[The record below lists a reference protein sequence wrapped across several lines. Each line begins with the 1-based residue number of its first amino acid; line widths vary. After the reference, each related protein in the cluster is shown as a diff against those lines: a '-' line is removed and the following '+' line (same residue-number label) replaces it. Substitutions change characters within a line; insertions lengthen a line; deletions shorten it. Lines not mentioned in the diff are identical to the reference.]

1 MVVLNPELNAD
12 LPVLRRVAVA
22 FSGGRD
28 STALLH
34 CVACQAQVLNRALDA
49 GVQVLALH
57 VHHGLSSQ
65 ADAWLQHGQTLCRD
79 WAAQGLPVEFRHRRL
94 AGEPATAQ
102 SIEAWAREGRYAAL
116 AEMAL
121 EAGSTLILMAHHRR
135 DQAETLLLQA
145 LRGGGVAGLAGM
157 PRLQQRAAYTG
168 LIWARPWLQLG
179 REAIE
184 AYVEA
189 HGLPHVEDDSNS
201 DPRYSRNRLRL
212 QVWPALAEAFP
223 AAERS
228 LALGAQWAQQAL
240 ALQREM
246 AEQDLP
252 ALLSPQG
259 LHLPALQALSPAR
272 ASNALRAWLH
282 QQTGQA
288 ASAQLVTEVLARED
302 WGSTLSWPCGPGVL
316 HLYRQHLSWQAALE
330 AGAPMGEARL
340 LDLSR
345 PGVYPQPDW
354 GGAWEVVAVS
364 EGGVLPESLA
374 DVCMRARQ
382 GGEQFQRQPRAV
394 ARSLKKAYQSAA
406 LPAWHREGPLLLR
419 AESEQLLF
427 APGLGLDARSWAPPG
442 ATQLAV
448 RWLRLGESEPA
459 PDA

>member
-1 MVVLNPELNAD
+1 MPNLKLNVD
-12 LPVLRRVAVA
+12 LAQPRRVAVA

-28 STALLH
+28 STALFH
-34 CVACQAQVLNRALDA
+34 CVARQAQVLNRTLEVP
-49 GVQVLALH
+49 VQVLALH

-65 ADAWLQHGQTLCRD
+65 ADAWLQHGQTLCRE
-79 WAAQGLPVEFRHRRL
+79 WAAQGLPVEFHHRRL
-94 AGEPATAQ
+94 VGEPAAGQ

-116 AEMAL
+116 AAMAID
-121 EAGSTLILMAHHRR
+121 AGVTLILMAHHRR

-157 PRLQQRAAYTG
+157 PRLQQRAGHGG
-168 LIWARPWLQLG
+168 LVWARPWLQQG

-184 AYVEA
+184 AYVESQ
-189 HGLPHVEDDSNS
+189 GLSYVEDDSNS

-212 QVWPALAEAFP
+212 QVWPALAQAFP

-252 ALLSPQG
+252 GLLSPQG
-259 LHLPALQALSPAR
+259 LHLPALRALSPAR

-282 QQTGQA
+282 QQTGQV
-288 ASAQLVTEVLARED
+288 ASARQVTELLARED
-302 WGSTLSWPCGPGVL
+302 VESTLSWPCGPGVL
-316 HLYRQHLSWQAALE
+316 HLYREHLSWQPALE
-330 AGAPMGEARL
+330 VGAPIGEAKQ

-354 GGAWEVVAVS
+354 GGAWEVSAVS
-364 EGGVLPESLA
+364 EDGVLAESLGQ
-374 DVCMRARQ
+374 VCMRARL

-406 LPAWHREGPLLLR
+406 LPAWHREGPLLLK
-419 AESEQLLF
+419 ADTQQVLF
-427 APGLGLDARSWAPPG
+427 APGLGVDARSWAPQGVP
-442 ATQLAV
+442 QLQL

>member
-1 MVVLNPELNAD
+1 MLNPELSTE
-12 LPVLRRVAVA
+12 LGQPRRVAVA

-34 CVACQAQVLNRALDA
+34 CVARQAQALNRSVDA
-49 GVQVLALH
+49 CVQVLALH
-57 VHHGLSSQ
+57 VHHGLSTQ
-65 ADAWLQHGQTLCRD
+65 ADAWLQHGQALCQT

-94 AGEPATAQ
+94 AGEPAAGQ

-116 AEMAL
+116 AEMAI
-121 EAGSTLILMAHHRR
+121 EAGATLILMAHHRR

-157 PRLQQRAAYTG
+157 PRLQQRGGKADMV
-168 LIWARPWLQLG
+168 WARPWLQQG

-184 AYVEA
+184 SYVEA
-189 HGLPHVEDDSNS
+189 QGLSYVEDDSNS

-212 QVWPALAEAFP
+212 QVWPVLAEAFP

-246 AEQDLP
+246 ADHDLP
-252 ALLSPQG
+252 GLLSPQG
-259 LHLPALQALSPAR
+259 LYLPALRALSPAR

-282 QQTGQA
+282 QQTGQV
-288 ASAQLVTEVLARED
+288 ASARQVTELLARED
-302 WGSTLSWPCGPGVL
+302 VESTLSWPCGPGLL
-316 HLYRQHLSWQAALE
+316 HLYREHLSWQAACE
-330 AGAPMGEARL
+330 AGAPIGETKL

-345 PGVYPQPDW
+345 PGVHPQPDW
-354 GGAWEVVAVS
+354 GGAWQISAVS
-364 EGGVLPESLA
+364 EGGVLAESLA
-374 DVCMRARQ
+374 QVCMRARQ
-382 GGEQFQRQPRAV
+382 GGEQFQRQPRGL

-419 AESEQLLF
+419 ADTQQVLF
-427 APGLGLDARSWAPPG
+427 APGLGLDARSLAPPG
-442 ATQLAV
+442 APQLKV
-448 RWLRLGESEPA
+448 CWLRLGESEPA

>member
-1 MVVLNPELNAD
+1 VPNLKLNVD
-12 LPVLRRVAVA
+12 LAQPRRVAVA

-34 CVACQAQVLNRALDA
+34 CVARQAQALNRTLEAP
-49 GVQVLALH
+49 VQVLALH

-65 ADAWLQHGQTLCRD
+65 ADAWLQHGQTLCRE
-79 WAAQGLPVEFRHRRL
+79 WAAQGLPVELHHRRL
-94 AGEPATAQ
+94 VGEPAAGQ

-116 AEMAL
+116 AAMAI
-121 EAGSTLILMAHHRR
+121 EAGVTLVLMAHHRR

-157 PRLQQRAAYTG
+157 PRLQQRAGHGG
-168 LIWARPWLQLG
+168 LVWARPWLQQG

-184 AYVEA
+184 AYVESQ
-189 HGLPHVEDDSNS
+189 GLSYVEDDSNS

-212 QVWPALAEAFP
+212 QVWPALAQAFP

-246 AEQDLP
+246 AEQDL
-252 ALLSPQG
+252 AGLLSPQG
-259 LHLPALQALSPAR
+259 LHLPALRALSPAR

-282 QQTGQA
+282 QQTGQV
-288 ASAQLVTEVLARED
+288 ASARQVTELLARED
-302 WGSTLSWPCGPGVL
+302 VESTLSWPCGSGVL
-316 HLYRQHLSWQAALE
+316 HLYREHLSWQPALQ
-330 AGAPMGEARL
+330 AGAPIGEAKL

-354 GGAWEVVAVS
+354 GGAWEVVAAS
-364 EGGVLPESLA
+364 DGGVLAACLA
-374 DVCMRARQ
+374 QVCMRARQ
-382 GGEQFQRQPRAV
+382 GGEQFQRQPRAA

-419 AESEQLLF
+419 ADTQQVLF
-427 APGLGLDARSWAPPG
+427 APGLGLDARGWAPLGVP
-442 ATQLAV
+442 QLQL

>member
-1 MVVLNPELNAD
+1 MPNLKLNVD
-12 LPVLRRVAVA
+12 LAQPRLVAVA

-28 STALLH
+28 STALLY
-34 CVACQAQVLNRALDA
+34 CVARQAQALNRTLEAP
-49 GVQVLALH
+49 VQVLALH

-65 ADAWLQHGQTLCRD
+65 ADVWLQHGQTLCRE

-94 AGEPATAQ
+94 AGEPAAGQ

-116 AEMAL
+116 AEMAI
-121 EAGSTLILMAHHRR
+121 EAGATLILMAHHRR

-157 PRLQQRAAYTG
+157 PRLQQRGGNAD
-168 LIWARPWLQLG
+168 LVWARPWLQQG

-184 AYVEA
+184 AYVEVQ
-189 HGLPHVEDDSNS
+189 GLSFVEDESNS

-212 QVWPALAEAFP
+212 QVWPALAQAFP

-259 LHLPALQALSPAR
+259 LHLPALRTLSPAR

-282 QQTGQA
+282 QQTGQV
-288 ASAQLVTEVLARED
+288 ASARRVTELLARED
-302 WGSTLSWPCGPGVL
+302 VESTLSWPCGPGVL
-316 HLYRQHLSWQAALE
+316 HLYREHLSWQPALQ
-330 AGAPMGEARL
+330 AGALVGEAKL

-354 GGAWEVVAVS
+354 GGAWEVVAAS
-364 EGGVLPESLA
+364 DGGVLAESLA
-374 DVCMRARQ
+374 QVCMRARQ
-382 GGEQFQRQPRAV
+382 GGEQFQRQPRGV
-394 ARSLKKAYQSAA
+394 ARGLKKAYQSAA
-406 LPAWHREGPLLLR
+406 LPAWHREGPLLLK
-419 AESEQLLF
+419 ADTQQVLF

-442 ATQLAV
+442 VPQLQL

>member
-12 LPVLRRVAVA
+12 PDQPRRVAVA

-34 CVACQAQVLNRALDA
+34 CVACQAQALNRALDA

-65 ADAWLQHGQTLCRD
+65 ADAWLQQGQALCRV

-94 AGEPATAQ
+94 AGEPAAGQ

-121 EAGSTLILMAHHRR
+121 EAGATLILMAHHRR

-157 PRLQQRAAYTG
+157 PRLQQRAGYAG
-168 LIWARPWLQLG
+168 LVWVRPWLQLG

-184 AYVEA
+184 TYVEEQ
-189 HGLPHVEDDSNS
+189 GLSYVEDDSNS

-212 QVWPALAEAFP
+212 QVWPALTEAFP

-252 ALLSPQG
+252 ALLSQQG

-288 ASAQLVTEVLARED
+288 ASAHLVTEVLVRED
-302 WGSTLSWPCGPGVL
+302 WGSTLSWPCGSGVL

-382 GGEQFQRQPRAV
+382 GGEQFQRQPRAM

-406 LPAWHREGPLLLR
+406 LPAWHREGPLLLQ
-419 AESEQLLF
+419 AANQQLLF
-427 APGLGLDARSWAPPG
+427 APGLGLDARSWALPG